1 VYLVNNLKV
10 KMLVRID
17 IIGLERIILDLDN

>member
-17 IIGLERIILDLDN
+17 IIGLERIILDLGN